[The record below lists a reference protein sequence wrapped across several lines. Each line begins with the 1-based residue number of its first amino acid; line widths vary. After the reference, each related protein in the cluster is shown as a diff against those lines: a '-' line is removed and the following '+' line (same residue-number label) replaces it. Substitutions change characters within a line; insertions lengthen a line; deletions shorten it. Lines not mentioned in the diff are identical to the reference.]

1 MEVFLARGQQRLN
14 GDSKSPVPGLL
25 RIQLDQPAAQPAADD
40 NAKSKEDGDQVKG
53 SKLLLVQISDG
64 NKTYRLFMVS
74 L

>member
-25 RIQLDQPAAQPAADD
+25 HIRLDQPAAQPAADY
-40 NAKSKEDGDQVKG
+40 NAKSKEDGGQVKG
-53 SKLLLVQISDG
+53 SESPLVQFLDG
-64 NKTYRLFMVS
+64 NKTYRLFVVS

>member
-25 RIQLDQPAAQPAADD
+25 HIRLDQPAAQPPAQD
-40 NAKSKEDGDQVKG
+40 NTKSKEDGDQVKG
-53 SKLLLVQISDG
+53 SKSSLVQILDG
-64 NKTYRLFMVS
+64 NKTYRLFVVS